1 MTGEEFVKHC
11 FDEKEYLLGQ
21 YFGEKPETAAGEMLR
36 KLIRS
41 GADREQLRKL
51 VETVLTE
58 SFYTMPLG
66 LDGVASL
73 GGEQVAYKL
82 YDEDGVLLNEC
93 GELEENAYALFVGDE
108 E

>member
-11 FDEKEYLLGQ
+11 YDEKEYLLGQ
-21 YFGEKPETAAGEMLR
+21 YFDEKLETAAGEILR

-51 VETVLTE
+51 VDTVLTD
-58 SFYTMPLG
+58 SFYTMLLG
-66 LDGVASL
+66 LDGAASL

-82 YDEDGVLLNEC
+82 YDGVLLNEC
-93 GELEENAYALFVGDE
+93 GELEENAYALFFGDE